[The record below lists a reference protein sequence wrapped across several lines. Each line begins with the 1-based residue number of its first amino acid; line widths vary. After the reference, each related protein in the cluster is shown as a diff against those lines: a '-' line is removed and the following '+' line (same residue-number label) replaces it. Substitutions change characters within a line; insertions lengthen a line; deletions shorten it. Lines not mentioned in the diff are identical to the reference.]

1 MLHILK
7 QGERREIQDL
17 GGKLPLC
24 ASKHCTPPAGSPGQH
39 RGLGPSPSLSS
50 QTPRLGL
57 EAVHTLSQ
65 HLVVVAG
72 KVSKMN
78 KERFCFWELACYIQ
92 CFLLLGSVI
101 SFIGLSKRKI
111 LNFHWYHFRVIRK
124 IEEWGFCDLVLGP
137 PVFPQLKNTNA
148 ECKCLKT
155 ITGRTLPVL
164 LQCARLGARPWW
176 EAWRDAE
183 LGGKPLLKCWLL
195 SLGARRLNPGPA
207 LLHTVRWCVWC
218 RQGLKPGLETSSWER

>member
-7 QGERREIQDL
+7 RGERREIQDL

-78 KERFCFWELACYIQ
+78 KERFCF
-92 CFLLLGSVI
+92 
-101 SFIGLSKRKI
+101 
-111 LNFHWYHFRVIRK
+111 
-124 IEEWGFCDLVLGP
+124 
-137 PVFPQLKNTNA
+137 
-148 ECKCLKT
+148 
-155 ITGRTLPVL
+155 
-164 LQCARLGARPWW
+164 
-176 EAWRDAE
+176 
-183 LGGKPLLKCWLL
+183 
-195 SLGARRLNPGPA
+195 
-207 LLHTVRWCVWC
+207 
-218 RQGLKPGLETSSWER
+218 